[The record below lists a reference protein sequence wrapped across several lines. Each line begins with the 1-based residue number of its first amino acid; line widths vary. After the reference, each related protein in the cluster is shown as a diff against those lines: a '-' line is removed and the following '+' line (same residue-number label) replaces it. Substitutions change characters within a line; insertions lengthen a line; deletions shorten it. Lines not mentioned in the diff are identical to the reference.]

1 MKTEHK
7 EEQNKYTVAFF
18 VLVVILLA
26 SVLAVTLK
34 SLIVWLNQ

>member
-1 MKTEHK
+1 MKGEHK
-7 EEQNKYTVAFF
+7 EVQSRYTVAFF

-34 SLIVWLNQ
+34 ALMVWLGE